1 MPKELKIKGAKAA
14 FTENEYIAM
23 LQFCEEHD
31 ETLSSLIRKAVKFY
45 IKENTK

>member
-1 MPKELKIKGAKAA
+1 MSKELKTKGAKAA
-14 FTENEYIAM
+14 FTENEYNAM
-23 LQFCEEHD
+23 LQFCEERD

>member
-1 MPKELKIKGAKAA
+1 MSKELKTKGAKAA
-14 FTENEYIAM
+14 FTESEYNAM
-23 LQFCEEHD
+23 LQFCEKND